1 MRKRALLLGGGSLFL
16 ASILLG
22 INAVQSE
29 PKDALP
35 APTVDSDFWK
45 HWGDGQAE
53 VAGYDLR
60 FTRYGQARQGTA
72 VTIFVTETFSN
83 SKRVKADYG
92 RHPESDTYPVMKLNL
107 IQDYATG
114 VYDYNMMMSSF
125 VSLAD
130 VNKRGAGLATKV
142 SFSSQEWCGHVYHQM
157 LFDKDAVRYQSHS
170 YFDGEADDSGKHKYP
185 DNGIAEDALFH
196 WARSLAAPVLKAGET
211 KTITSLRSLE
221 VARLFHTPVE
231 WEKIVLSRSAKT
243 EKIKVPAGE
252 FEVETLTAVVGD
264 TIAKQRTWTFKV
276 EVAAPRRIIQWNN
289 SLGHE
294 AKLLKSERMKYWQL
308 NRNGGEKML
317 EKIGLKARP
326 KRHP

>member
-1 MRKRALLLGGGSLFL
+1 MKKRLLALGTGSL
-16 ASILLG
+16 ILTSLLIG
-22 INAVQSE
+22 VGVVQSE
-29 PKDALP
+29 PKEVLTE
-35 APTVDSDFWK
+35 PTIDSKFWK
-45 HWGDGQAE
+45 QWGDGQAE
-53 VAGYDLR
+53 VAGYDLT

-72 VTIFVTETFSN
+72 ITIFVTENFSN
-83 SKRVKADYG
+83 KKRVKADAG
-92 RHPESDTYPVMKLNL
+92 NPENDTFPVMKLNL
-107 IQDYATG
+107 IQDFRTG
-114 VYDYNMMMSSF
+114 VYDYNMMTSSF
-125 VSLAD
+125 VSLAE

-157 LFDKDAVRYQSHS
+157 MFDKDAVRYQSHS
-170 YFDGEADDSGKHKYP
+170 YFDGEADASGKHKYP

-196 WARSLAAPVLKAGET
+196 WARGFAAPALKAGET
-211 KTITSLRSLE
+211 KTISSLRSLE

-231 WEKIVLSRSAKT
+231 WEKIILSRSAKT

-252 FEVETLTAVVGD
+252 FDVETYTAVVGD

-276 EVAAPRRIIQWNN
+276 ESVEPHRIVQWSN
-289 SLGHE
+289 SLGHK
-294 AKLLKSERMKYWQL
+294 ASLLASKRMKYWEL